1 MINDIKNSFSKIL
14 NERITS
20 PFYGTLAISWL
31 LWNWRIIYLTLFI
44 DEKTIE
50 KDKISYIIENFSDLN
65 HLITYPLISTAILI
79 IIVPFV
85 SNGAYWIS
93 LHFNQWKI
101 NKRNEVQKKELLT
114 LEQSI
119 NLREQIKSQE
129 KRFEELLEDKNLR
142 VKQLETEINLLKK
155 SDKISGEQVID
166 IAQKDVEQIKNKEI
180 SSVTMLINKSEELT
194 KTFDLLSSMVLHK
207 WKLSDLN
214 QSSKPK
220 NESVNFF
227 IANSII
233 EQDVNGRFS
242 FTDYGKEIAKNILNN
257 KL

>member
-20 PFYGTLAISWL
+20 PFYGTLFISWL
-31 LWNWRIIYLTLFI
+31 IWNWKVIYLTLFI

-65 HLITYPLISTAILI
+65 YLITYPLVSTVILI
-79 IIVPFV
+79 LIAPFA

-93 LHFNQWKI
+93 LRFNQWKI

-142 VKQLETEINLLKK
+142 IKQLETEIEFLKK
-155 SDKISGEQVID
+155 SENVSEEQGID
-166 IAQKDVEQIKNKEI
+166 NSQKEVEQIKNKEVNSI
-180 SSVTMLINKSEELT
+180 AMLINDNEELT
-194 KTFDLLSSMVLHK
+194 KTFDTLSTMALHK
-207 WKLSDLN
+207 YTLKNLN
-214 QSSKPK
+214 ESSKPK
-220 NESVNFF
+220 NKSMNFF
-227 IANSII
+227 LANRIV
-233 EQDVNGRFS
+233 EQDINGRFS

>member
-20 PFYGTLAISWL
+20 PLYGNIAISWL
-31 LWNWRIIYLTLFI
+31 IWNWRIIYLTLFI

-50 KDKISYIIENFSDLN
+50 KDKISYIIENFSDFH
-65 HLITYPLISTAILI
+65 HLITYPLVSTIVLILLA
-79 IIVPFV
+79 PFA
-85 SNGAYWIS
+85 SNGAFWIS
-93 LHFNQWKI
+93 LRFNQWKI
-101 NKRNEVQKKELLT
+101 NKRNEIQKKELLT

-142 VKQLETEINLLKK
+142 VKQLETEIDFLKK
-155 SDKISGEQVID
+155 PDNNSEKRVID

-180 SSVTMLINKSEELT
+180 SSITKLINESEELT

-207 WKLSDLN
+207 WTLKSLA
-214 QSSKPK
+214 QSAMPK
-220 NESVNFF
+220 NKSVNFF
-227 IANSII
+227 IANKIL
-233 EQDVNGRFS
+233 EQDQNGRFS
-242 FTDYGKEIAKNILNN
+242 FTDYGKDIAKNILNS